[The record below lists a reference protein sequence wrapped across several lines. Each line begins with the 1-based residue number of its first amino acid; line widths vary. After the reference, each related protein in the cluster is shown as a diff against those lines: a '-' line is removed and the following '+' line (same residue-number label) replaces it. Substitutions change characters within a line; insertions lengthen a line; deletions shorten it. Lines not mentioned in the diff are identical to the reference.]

1 MIESIGVPHT
11 EVGEIIVNGDCVDN
25 TIGVYDQYDILVT
38 QITNFKHLLDKD
50 HRYYNKFRICTNCNQ
65 IYWKGSNYKRLK
77 EFLDDIIQKRR
88 TYRK

>member
-50 HRYYNKFRICTNCNQ
+50 HRYYNKIPDLYQLQSDILERFKLQAFERIL
-65 IYWKGSNYKRLK
+65 G
-77 EFLDDIIQKRR
+77 
-88 TYRK
+88 